1 MSNYRRS
8 LHLLREVLSE
18 NKELVIGPAFTL
30 VPQLFSLPL
39 FAASLLLACQT
50 IETSPIRYLFIF
62 SIFATFVPHFT
73 SFFLYIS
80 PSTFYTTEWRVTTL
94 GQRITR
100 WKEAHRT
107 QSPGLVPHRPSAP

>member
-1 MSNYRRS
+1 MGNYRRS
-8 LHLLREVLSE
+8 LHLLREVLHE

-62 SIFATFVPHFT
+62 SIFASFVPHLT

-80 PSTFYTTEWRVTTL
+80 PSTFYTTEWRATAL
-94 GQRITR
+94 GQRLTR
-100 WKEAHRT
+100 MQEEHHTRPFGLATHRT
-107 QSPGLVPHRPSAP
+107 FEP